1 MMRLLAGLGLLVLV
15 TCCTA
20 QHQPASKVAT
30 SDQYKG
36 AELEEYFSDSLHIG
50 RKGHNKIEMSLLRTK
65 DRSFVIINFFTR
77 QNGCW
82 VVANHYELDKDDVL
96 GMDPELSDF
105 NNDGLNDMTYV
116 SAVAARGANEVRRLF
131 IYNKSNDRLMM
142 IENSDDYP
150 NLRYN
155 KRLHCLDAFLV
166 YGGCS
171 TVFLRIEG
179 DSLKEFACVELANGL
194 SVTTYDRHGKE
205 KIIYTDTT
213 NKAEYVRYINFQ
225 PLEVNDEED
234 SY

>member
-1 MMRLLAGLGLLVLV
+1 
-15 TCCTA
+15 
-20 QHQPASKVAT
+20 
-30 SDQYKG
+30 
-36 AELEEYFSDSLHIG
+36 
-50 RKGHNKIEMSLLRTK
+50 MSLLRTK

-82 VVANHYELDKDDVL
+82 VSANHYELDKDDVL

-105 NNDGLNDMTYV
+105 NNDGLNDMTYI

-155 KRLHCLDAFLV
+155 KRLNCLDAFLV

-179 DSLKEFACVELANGL
+179 DSLKEFACV
-194 SVTTYDRHGKE
+194 SWPMVCR
-205 KIIYTDTT
+205 
-213 NKAEYVRYINFQ
+213 
-225 PLEVNDEED
+225 
-234 SY
+234 